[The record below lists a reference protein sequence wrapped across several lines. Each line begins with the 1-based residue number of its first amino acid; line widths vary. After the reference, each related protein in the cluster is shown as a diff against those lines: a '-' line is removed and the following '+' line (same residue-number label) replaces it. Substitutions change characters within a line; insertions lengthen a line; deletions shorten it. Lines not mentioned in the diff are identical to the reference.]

1 MTLRRSS
8 STRGVWVRTTMPG
21 SHGVVHEAGVPR
33 LPSISTRHRR
43 QDPKGWRESVAQ
55 SLGTPTPAS
64 AAARMTE
71 VPTGTLTGMPS
82 TTTSMLSG
90 DVDAGVP

>member
-1 MTLRRSS
+1 M
-8 STRGVWVRTTMPG
+8 RTTMPG
-21 SHGVVHEAGVPR
+21 SQGVVHEAGVPF
-33 LPSISTRHRR
+33 LPSISTRQRR
-43 QDPKGWRESVAQ
+43 QEPKGWRESVAH

-64 AAARMTE
+64 AAALMTE

-90 DVDAGVP
+90 DEDAGVP